1 MIHISIEAET
11 ASEARKQMSELLGKS
26 GSIVMTKDGTVSI
39 AVGEPGSGAFE
50 QAAEEPTGAAEA
62 AEVATPS
69 EPVSA
74 EQPEPEAPAVTAEQV
89 RAALNELRKKKGT
102 DALRAVFNRYHVAS
116 FPELKP
122 EVYGALL
129 TEVEEELKNA

>member
-11 ASEARKQMSELLGKS
+11 AIEARKQMSELLGKC
-26 GSIVMTKDGTVSI
+26 GSITMTKDGAISI
-39 AVGEPGSGAFE
+39 AAGEMGSGAFA
-50 QAAEEPTGAAEA
+50 QAAEEPAGAAEA
-62 AEVATPS
+62 AEAAAPA
-69 EPVSA
+69 EPVTTI
-74 EQPEPEAPAVTAEQV
+74 QPEPEAAAVTAEQV